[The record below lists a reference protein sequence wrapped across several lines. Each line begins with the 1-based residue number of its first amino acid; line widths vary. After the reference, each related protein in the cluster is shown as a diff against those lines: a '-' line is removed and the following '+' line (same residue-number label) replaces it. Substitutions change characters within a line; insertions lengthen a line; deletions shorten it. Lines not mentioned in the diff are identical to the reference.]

1 VGTPNR
7 ANDDAPHAATSFVS
21 YSLSPDH
28 VTLHEPIILKFSV
41 INSSSESINVDLGFY
56 LEENFLFTLK
66 LPNGTFVRLPQR
78 LPPDA
83 GGSSLVG
90 MFSLE
95 PGKAYSQTLFLN
107 QWYDFA
113 EPGKYEI
120 AVRLTTPIVNQ
131 QGEAVGGTN
140 ESRVALEIAQ
150 RDPERLKQVCAD
162 LAAQII
168 AAGGTSY
175 GQEPMI
181 ALGYVRD
188 PIAIPYLEAALKP
201 GPRLNARA
209 VYALA
214 KIGGDESADI
224 LIRAMRTQSRK
235 EDKELVR
242 TALDKMR
249 EQSSDPLLKEK
260 IEKALWNE

>member
-1 VGTPNR
+1 M
-7 ANDDAPHAATSFVS
+7 S
-21 YSLSPDH
+21 YSLSPNH

-41 INSSSESINVDLGFY
+41 LNSSSESINVNLGY
-56 LEENFLFTLK
+56 YREENFLFTLK
-66 LPNGTFVRLPQR
+66 LPDGTSVQLPQR
-78 LPPDA
+78 LPPAA

-90 MFSLE
+90 RFSIA

-107 QWYDFA
+107 KWYDFA

-120 AVRLTTPIVNQ
+120 VARLTTPIVTLK
-131 QGEAVGGTN
+131 GVTVEGTN
-140 ESRVALEIAQ
+140 ESRVALEIAP

-168 AAGGTSY
+168 QAGGSNV
-175 GQEPMI
+175 GEEPSI
-181 ALGYVRD
+181 ALGYIRD
-188 PIAIPYLEAALKP
+188 PVAIPYLEATLNP
-201 GPRLNARA
+201 GPWVNSNA
-209 VYALA
+209 VYALVR
-214 KIGGDESADI
+214 IGGDESADI

-260 IEKALWNE
+260 IERALWNE